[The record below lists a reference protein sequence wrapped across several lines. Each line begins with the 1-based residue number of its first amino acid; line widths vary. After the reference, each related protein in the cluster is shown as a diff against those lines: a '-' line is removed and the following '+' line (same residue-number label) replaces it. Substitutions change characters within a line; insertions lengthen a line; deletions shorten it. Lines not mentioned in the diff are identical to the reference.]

1 MTSRVQ
7 LKSLFKDQKVQHFTE
22 DSQDSPAELERKAQ
36 LYTAYYFR
44 DFVVSAFDNE
54 ALLDHLKSFVESF
67 EGEGKNSKKS
77 EFQNEALEWYK
88 MLEEIRPAMLK
99 FQQQIHRI
107 IDEDE
112 KALQY
117 AVERVQAACAY
128 FEPIVDGLVTRIND
142 HIAALILKKGTKGY
156 LKTVKLEL
164 DQVKQ
169 MKSKF
174 QKAVLLGQTMLTGKL
189 LTKADLPVSRVEES
203 QEDED
208 VRSLKLKGKEAKKNL
223 DSKTDTK
230 RMTLVLYHSGMSPK
244 EIAAKRELTLQ
255 TIENHL
261 LYFVKSG
268 EVQVQDFVSEER
280 KKTILLKVE
289 QIGSNKLSEVKE
301 ALPQDY
307 TYSEIRFALSE

>member
-1 MTSRVQ
+1 M
-7 LKSLFKDQKVQHFTE
+7 
-22 DSQDSPAELERKAQ
+22 
-36 LYTAYYFR
+36 
-44 DFVVSAFDNE
+44 
-54 ALLDHLKSFVESF
+54 
-67 EGEGKNSKKS
+67 
-77 EFQNEALEWYK
+77 
-88 MLEEIRPAMLK
+88 
-99 FQQQIHRI
+99 
-107 IDEDE
+107 
-112 KALQY
+112 
-117 AVERVQAACAY
+117 
-128 FEPIVDGLVTRIND
+128 DGLVTRIND